1 MGDRASP
8 PGPFS
13 WSPLGDFIPLRRD
26 PLGYLFRLRQ
36 QFGDLARFR
45 LLNRSAY
52 LFAHPDYVRDL
63 LLQPAGYTMKS
74 MALQRS
80 KPLLGEGLLT
90 SEPPLHTRQR
100 RLIQPA
106 FHRERLIRYGIMI
119 SSTGETWLKRWRD
132 RPIQDATFDLH
143 NEMMQLTLSIVVQA
157 LFTADLSAVAQEIS
171 QITNLLIG
179 MFPYLVLP
187 FGEYI
192 ESWPLPVSRRFL
204 AARDRLDSLIYG
216 LIDSRRRSADR
227 ADDLLS
233 MLLRAQDDDSEERG
247 LTDRQIRDEIVTL
260 FIAGHETTANALTWT
275 WYLLSQYLEVETR
288 FHEEIDGVLAG
299 RQPEFH
305 DLESLRYVNAVLSE
319 VMRLYP
325 PAWAISR
332 IAVRGFEAG
341 PFRIPPGSLCI
352 ASQWVIHR
360 DARFFSDPEQFRPE
374 RWLDEPAGW
383 PRFAYF
389 PFGGGSRICIG
400 ERFARMEGAL
410 LLALLGQR
418 WQFRMS
424 SEARVIPEPLITLR
438 PKFGLTVTAQ
448 PRLPGEL

>member
-1 MGDRASP
+1 
-8 PGPFS
+8 
-13 WSPLGDFIPLRRD
+13 
-26 PLGYLFRLRQ
+26 
-36 QFGDLARFR
+36 
-45 LLNRSAY
+45 
-52 LFAHPDYVRDL
+52 
-63 LLQPAGYTMKS
+63 
-74 MALQRS
+74 
-80 KPLLGEGLLT
+80 
-90 SEPPLHTRQR
+90 
-100 RLIQPA
+100 
-106 FHRERLIRYGIMI
+106 
-119 SSTGETWLKRWRD
+119 
-132 RPIQDATFDLH
+132 
-143 NEMMQLTLSIVVQA
+143 
-157 LFTADLSAVAQEIS
+157 
-171 QITNLLIG
+171 

-192 ESWPLPVSRRFL
+192 ESWPLPVSRRFR
-204 AARDRLDSLIYG
+204 AARNRLDSLIYG

-288 FHEEIDGVLAG
+288 FHEEIDRVLAG

-374 RWLDEPAGW
+374 RWLDEPAGR

-400 ERFARMEGAL
+400 ERFARMEGTL

-448 PRLPGEL
+448 PRLPAEL